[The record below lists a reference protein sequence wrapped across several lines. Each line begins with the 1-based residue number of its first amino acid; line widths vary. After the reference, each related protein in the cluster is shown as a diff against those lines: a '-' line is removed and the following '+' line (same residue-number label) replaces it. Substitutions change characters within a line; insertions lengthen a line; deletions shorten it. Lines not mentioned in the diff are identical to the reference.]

1 MRRLRRADRA
11 PARGQ
16 YMKTLG
22 IVMAGGKGERLYPLT
37 KERSKPAV
45 PFGGKYR
52 IIDFVL
58 SNFVNSGIFS
68 SYILVQY
75 MSQSLIEYMRLSWR
89 QNGITNDQF
98 LTVVPPQMR
107 LGEMWYRGTADAVRQ
122 NINIINDFNP
132 DALAIFGADHVYRC
146 DMRQMM
152 QFHQDMNADV
162 TIASLTVPIKQAS
175 AFGIVSVDAKNRVN
189 GFEEKP
195 TNPKPIPTNP
205 NYSYVSMGN
214 YIFNYDVLV
223 KIFHEEYADMPGLDF
238 GKSILPAIHKRY
250 RVFAYNFQSQIL
262 PGMKPYEER
271 GYWRDVGTIQS
282 YWQTNMDLLGE
293 KPKLDL
299 SNRNWPIH
307 SASFNSPPSKF
318 IGADIRDSMISDG
331 CIIDN
336 ASIHHSILG
345 RGVVVHEKCVIE
357 DCIIMDSCEIKP
369 GTRLKKVIVDRFNVL
384 GPKITIGHD
393 SDADAQHYYID
404 PSGIVVIPRART
416 LS

>member
-1 MRRLRRADRA
+1 MR
-11 PARGQ
+11 
-16 YMKTLG
+16 TLG

-52 IIDFVL
+52 IIDFVI

-122 NINIINDFNP
+122 NLNIISDFNP

-146 DMRQMM
+146 DIKQMLK
-152 QFHQDMNADV
+152 FHEEMNADV
-162 TIASLTVPIKQAS
+162 TVAALPIPLRQATS
-175 AFGIVSVDAKNRVN
+175 FGVLSVDAKGRMN

-195 TNPKPIPTNP
+195 ANPKPIPSNP
-205 NYSYVSMGN
+205 GYCYASMGN
-214 YIFNYDVLV
+214 YIFNYNALV
-223 KIFHEEYADMPGLDF
+223 KMFHEEYAEMPGLDF

-250 RVFAYNFQSQIL
+250 RVFAYNFPSQVL
-262 PGMKPYEER
+262 PGMKPYEEK

-282 YWQTNMDLLGE
+282 YWQTNMDLLGQT
-293 KPKLDL
+293 PKLDL
-299 SNRNWPIH
+299 YNPKWQIH

-331 CIIDN
+331 CIVDN
-336 ASIHHSILG
+336 ASIHRSILG
-345 RGVVVHEKCVIE
+345 RGVSVHEKCHIE
-357 DCIIMDSCEIKP
+357 DSIIMDHCEIRA
-369 GTRLKKVIVDRFNVL
+369 GTRLKKVIVDRFNTL
-384 GPKITIGHD
+384 GPKISIGHD
-393 SDADAQHYYID
+393 SDEDAQHYYID
-404 PSGIVVIPRART
+404 PSGIVILPRGRT